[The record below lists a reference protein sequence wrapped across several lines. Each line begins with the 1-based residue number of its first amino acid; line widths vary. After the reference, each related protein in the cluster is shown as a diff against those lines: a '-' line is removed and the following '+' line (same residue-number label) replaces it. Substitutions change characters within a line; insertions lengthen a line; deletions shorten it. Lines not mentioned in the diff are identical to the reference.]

1 MTPQQHDLFGEFVRN
16 LVQAAGAMTLYS
28 AQHRTTVTQASRA
41 LAVLEESLI
50 DDGTATVMHLGNE
63 LFVNGIPLE
72 KRAHILRLMRQMKE
86 YGIGHI
92 IISRGIAYE
101 EIELLLRIVTRQA
114 DRELPPT
121 PHLQFGSVE
130 LDTPEQRS
138 TEHYPAIPT
147 FSAIPREL
155 LARLT
160 ATYAGCKEKEPP
172 DLAPIFALV
181 GGFITALRSEANP
194 FLALVPLREMDEYT
208 FTHSLDVCI
217 LNLAQG
223 MSIGLEG
230 QLLHDVG
237 VAAMLHDVG
246 KLFVPKQ
253 VLDKPGALDEAE
265 WEFMRQHTIRG
276 AEYLLNT
283 PGVPRLAILSAFEH
297 HMKYDLSGYPKV
309 SKGWRTNLCSQ
320 MTMVS
325 DCFDALRTRRVYKE
339 PMDFEQTAGIMLKL
353 AGTGLNPILTFN
365 FLRILRRMGE
375 Q

>member
-1 MTPQQHDLFGEFVRN
+1 MTPQQKDLFGEFIRN

-28 AQHRTTVTQASRA
+28 VQHRTTVTQASRA
-41 LAVLEESLI
+41 LSALQESLA

-92 IISRGIAYE
+92 TIGRGVAYE
-101 EIELLLRIVTRQA
+101 EIELLLRIIARQA
-114 DRELPPT
+114 DKALAPT

-130 LDTPEQRS
+130 LDTPEQRL
-138 TEHYPAIPT
+138 THCPDIPT
-147 FSAIPREL
+147 FSAIPPDV
-155 LARLT
+155 LAKLT
-160 ATYAGCKEKEPP
+160 TSYAGCAAQEAL
-172 DLAPIFALV
+172 DLAPIFAVV
-181 GGFITALRSEANP
+181 GGFMAALRSEANP
-194 FLALVPLREMDEYT
+194 LLALVPLREMDEYT
-208 FTHSLDVCI
+208 FTHSIDVCI

-246 KLFVPKQ
+246 KLFVPKP

-297 HMKYDLSGYPKV
+297 HMKYNLSGYPKV
-309 SKGWRTNLCSQ
+309 SKGWRVNLCSQ

-339 PMDFEQTAGIMLKL
+339 SMDFEQTAGIMLQL